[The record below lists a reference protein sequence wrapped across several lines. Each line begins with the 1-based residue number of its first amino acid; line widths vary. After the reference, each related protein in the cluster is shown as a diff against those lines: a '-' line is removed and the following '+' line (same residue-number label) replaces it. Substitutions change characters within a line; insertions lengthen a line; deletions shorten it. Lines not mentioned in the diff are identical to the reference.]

1 MSTSVSID
9 DIPNLVLVFTF
20 ENNNFRCFESNTL
33 VQQELQLSKE
43 KLTKLSLCDI
53 FPLAKEHSLYDT
65 LLKVY
70 SSGQSLNVD
79 IPIQSLQSQEYWHCY
94 RIQKLSNDHIIIYF
108 EDLQRY
114 ESLQKN
120 INYIQQ
126 MAHIGHWKWDIQKD
140 IIVWSDEVFR
150 IFGEEPQ
157 SFKPTFAK
165 FISYLNEEDQQKI
178 QEVVNNS
185 IKTKKPYI
193 IEHQV
198 IQKNGTVLY
207 VQGSGSVEF
216 DEQDKPISIIG
227 SVFDISTSK
236 ESLDALKTSEERFRK
251 LAEVSLTGIFLY
263 KEYYTFVNEA
273 FCSMSGFSRE
283 ELLSRHVWERV
294 IQPDPKILE
303 ETAKKRLKGEEFSQ
317 NYNDII
323 FLHKNGQKRTL
334 RVLTQTLFY
343 DGSFGGLG
351 TILDITDILETENRL
366 KLLAQAIE
374 QTDEMVRITDK
385 NGINT
390 FVNDA
395 LVSHTGYTENEL
407 IGETNRI
414 LKSGL
419 YNEDFYKDLWKTILS
434 GKTYKKVIVNKK
446 KNSELYHEDITITP
460 ILDKN
465 NIITNF
471 VSTSKDIT
479 TQIKMQEEMKQLA
492 TTDNLTG
499 LDNRYQANKELDTKI
514 TQFYRYNDHFALL
527 MIDID
532 YFKGV
537 NDNFGHDVG
546 DYVLQELS
554 TVITEQIRQNDHF
567 SRWGGEEFL
576 IVLPKI
582 SLKEAYDVADKIRSL
597 IENYSFKDIDSLTLS
612 IGVTIMQNKDTK
624 ASILKR
630 VDDALYEAKN
640 EGRNRV
646 VSQ

>member
-1 MSTSVSID
+1 MSTFISIN
-9 DIPNLVLVFTF
+9 DIPNPVLVFTF
-20 ENNNFRCFESNTL
+20 ENNNFHCLEANNL
-33 VQQELQLSKE
+33 VQKELQLNQQELQ
-43 KLTKLSLCDI
+43 KLSLFDI
-53 FPLAKEHSLYDT
+53 FPRAKENSLYDT
-65 LLKVY
+65 LLKVH
-70 SSGQSLNVD
+70 SSGLSVNID
-79 IPIQSLQSQEYWHCY
+79 IPTQSFQSQEYWHCY
-94 RIQKLSNDHIIIYF
+94 RVQKLSNDHIVIYF
-108 EDLQRY
+108 EDLEKY
-114 ESLQKN
+114 STLQKN
-120 INYIQQ
+120 IDYIQQ

-157 SFKPTFAK
+157 SFKPTFSK
-165 FISYLNEEDQQKI
+165 FLSYLNEDDQQKI

-198 IQKNGTVLY
+198 MQKDGTILH

-216 DEQDKPISIIG
+216 DDQNKAIYIIG

-236 ESLDALKTSEERFRK
+236 ESLDALKRSEERFRK

-273 FCSMSGFSRE
+273 FCTMSGFSRE

-294 IQPDPKILE
+294 IKPDPKTLE
-303 ETAKKRLKGEEFSQ
+303 KTARKRLKGEEFSQ
-317 NYNDII
+317 NYNDIV

-334 RVLTQTLFY
+334 RVLTQTIFF

-351 TILDITDILETENRL
+351 TILDITDILETENKL

-395 LVSHTGYTENEL
+395 LVSHTGYLKNEL
-407 IGETNRI
+407 LGKTNKI
-414 LKSGL
+414 FKSDL
-419 YNEDFYKDLWKTILS
+419 HDKMFYKNLWKTILS
-434 GKTYKKVIVNKK
+434 GKTYKNIFINKK
-446 KNSELYHEDITITP
+446 KNGDIYHEDMTITP

-465 NIITNF
+465 KEITNF
-471 VSTSKDIT
+471 VATSQDIT
-479 TQIKMQEEMKQLA
+479 RRIKMQKELEYLA
-492 TTDNLTG
+492 TTDSLTG
-499 LDNRYQANKELDTKI
+499 LYNRHQTHKELSTKI
-514 TQFYRYNDHFALL
+514 DKFHRYNDSFSLL

-532 YFKGV
+532 YFKRV

-546 DYVLQELS
+546 DYVLHELS
-554 TVITEQIRQNDHF
+554 SIITKQIRKNDHF

-576 IVLPKI
+576 IILPKI
-582 SLKEAYDVADKIRSL
+582 SQKEAHDVADKIRL
-597 IENYSFKDIDSLTLS
+597 LVEQHLFKSTISLTLS
-612 IGVTIMQNKDTK
+612 IGVVTMKNNDTK
-624 ASILKR
+624 ESLLKR
-630 VDDALYEAKN
+630 VDNALYKAKN
-640 EGRNRV
+640 NGRNNV
-646 VSQ
+646 VLL